1 MKMKK
6 RPGPGIL
13 IIVFAVA
20 GTLSVFFWFILRP
33 GKAPSQKVLGMW
45 KGLGVEKPNVIL
57 VTLDTTR
64 ADHLACY
71 GYSGVKTPALD
82 ALAGRGVLFEQCAS
96 SSPLTLP
103 SHSTIMTGMYPT
115 YHGVRLN
122 GNTALSEELTTI
134 AEVLAGRGYQCGAF
148 IGAFVLDGRW
158 GLKQGFH
165 HYDDTFD
172 LKKYKHLDLGGV
184 QKPGNEITD
193 AALAWLEGKKDEPFF
208 AWVHFYDPH
217 SPYEPPE
224 PYLSEYR
231 QKGKGLVGLYDGEIA
246 FMDSQIGRLVEW
258 LGKSGLDTNTLVVLI
273 GDHGEGLQSH
283 GEGAHGYFIYDSVAH
298 VPFLVVAPFNDLQ
311 GVRVRSQ
318 VRTVDLFPTVLEF
331 AGIQPPVKVHGRSLL
346 PRMFDPKTDDQ
357 SFAYGESMTPSIQF
371 GWSPLYFLR
380 TTRFKF
386 IAAPRPEFY
395 DIAQDPGEERDVQDR
410 YPDRALAMKKEL
422 DRLITETSAGA
433 PKLQAANLDK
443 ETMERLSAL
452 GYIGAPVPSTKSSSK
467 VGRPLADP
475 KDKLPIFNAVQRGG
489 ELVSTDKF
497 SEAVEFLESALKED
511 PTIPQ
516 ALLMLATCYNNLGRT
531 EEAKANLD
539 LVLKDDP
546 ESVQALIS
554 LANIL
559 LAERKNE
566 DVIALCRRAIS
577 LDDRNNQAHTLIG
590 EVYMGEEK
598 YSAALPYLEKAVE
611 IQPKLSR
618 SRLTLAA
625 CLVGVKQYDRAE
637 AALRQVIRESPKFPL
652 AHYNMGLLYEEQGKL
667 DEARA
672 AYTEEVAN
680 FPKEFK
686 ARFNLAKI
694 LLKLGDMAGYME
706 NMREVVKIAPRQ
718 AEGYLFLARGLLLE
732 QAPLDEVQALLEK
745 GLALAQ
751 TSELKAFGYFL
762 MADIYNRKDQPEK
775 MNEALQKANSFKPKK
790 E

>member
-6 RPGPGIL
+6 RPSPGTL
-13 IIVFAVA
+13 IIIFAAAVA
-20 GTLSVFFWFILRP
+20 LCVLIWFVLRP

-45 KGLGVEKPNVIL
+45 KDLGVEKPNVIL

-64 ADHLACY
+64 ADRLTCY
-71 GYSGVKTPALD
+71 GYSGIKTPALD

-122 GNTALSEELTTI
+122 GNTALSEEQTTI
-134 AEVLAGRGYQCGAF
+134 AEMLAGRGYQCGAF

-158 GLKQGFH
+158 GLKQGFQ
-165 HYDDTFD
+165 HYDDSFD

-184 QKPGNEITD
+184 QRPGNEITD
-193 AALAWLEGKKDEPFF
+193 AALAWLEGRKDKPFF
-208 AWVHFYDPH
+208 AWVHYYDPH
-217 SPYEPPE
+217 TPYEPPE
-224 PYLSEYR
+224 PFFSEYNTGIAGR
-231 QKGKGLVGLYDGEIA
+231 YDGEIA
-246 FMDSQIGRLVEW
+246 FMDSQIGRLESW
-258 LGKSGLDTNTLVVLI
+258 LEANGLIKNTIVVLI
-273 GDHGEGLQSH
+273 GDHGEGLGSH
-283 GEGAHGYFIYDSVAH
+283 GEGTHGYFIYDYAVH
-298 VPFLVVAPFNDLQ
+298 VPFLVVTPLKGLS
-311 GVRVRSQ
+311 GVRVSSQ
-318 VRTVDLFPTVLEF
+318 VRAADVFPTVLELVG
-331 AGIQPPVKVHGRSLL
+331 AGAPAKVNGRSLV
-346 PRMFDPKTDDQ
+346 PVMFNPKAADQDP
-357 SFAYGESMTPSIQF
+357 AYSESMAPNLQF
-371 GWSPLYFLR
+371 GWAPLRALR

-386 IAAPRPEFY
+386 IDAPRPELY
-395 DIAQDPGEERDVQDR
+395 DLAKDTAEESDVQNR
-410 YPDRALAMKKEL
+410 YPDQALAMKKEL
-422 DRLITETSAGA
+422 DRLILETGRGA
-433 PKLQAANLDK
+433 PAPQSANLDK
-443 ETMERLSAL
+443 ETVERLAAL
-452 GYIGAPVPSTKSSSK
+452 GYIGAPVAPKKTGEKGTSA
-467 VGRPLADP
+467 PADP
-475 KDKLPIFNAVQRGG
+475 KDKLVIFESIQRAG
-489 ELVSTDKF
+489 EMIMQDKYAQAA
-497 SEAVEFLESALKED
+497 ELLEKSLKEE
-511 PTIPQ
+511 PNIPQ
-516 ALLMLATCYNNLGRT
+516 ALLLLATSYVEMGKK
-531 EEAKANLD
+531 EEAKVRLD
-539 LVLKDDP
+539 LILKDNP

-577 LDDRNNQAHTLIG
+577 LDDRNNQANTLIG

-598 YSAALPYLEKAVE
+598 YSEALPYLDKAVE

-625 CLVGVKQYDRAE
+625 CLVGAKQYDRAE
-637 AALRQVIRESPKFPL
+637 TALKEVVREAPKFPL
-652 AHYNMGLLYEEQGKL
+652 AHYNLGLLYEEQGRL
-667 DEARA
+667 EEARA

-732 QAPLDEVQALLEK
+732 RAPLDEVQALLEK

-751 TSELKAFGYFL
+751 TADLKALGYFL
-762 MADIYNRKDQPEK
+762 LADIYNRKNQPD
-775 MNEALQKANSFKPKK
+775 MMRDALQKANSYKSANK
-790 E
+790 

>member
-1 MKMKK
+1 MKIRK
-6 RPGPGIL
+6 RPSPGTI
-13 IIVFAVA
+13 IIVFAAAVA
-20 GTLSVFFWFILRP
+20 LCVLFWFILRP

-45 KGLGVEKPNVIL
+45 KDLGVEKPNVLLI
-57 VTLDTTR
+57 TLDTTR

-71 GYSGVKTPALD
+71 GYSDVRTPTLD

-103 SHSTIMTGMYPT
+103 SHSTMMTGMYPT
-115 YHGVRLN
+115 YHGVRVN
-122 GNTALSEELTTI
+122 GNTALSDEQTTI
-134 AEVLAGRGYQCGAF
+134 AEVLTAKGYSCGAF
-148 IGAFVLDGRW
+148 IGGFVLDGRW
-158 GLKQGFH
+158 GLKQGFQ
-165 HYDDTFD
+165 HYDDQFD
-172 LKKYKHLDLGGV
+172 LKKYKTLDLGGV
-184 QKPGNEITD
+184 QRPGNEVVD
-193 AALAWLEGKKDEPFF
+193 AALAWLEGQKDKTFF
-208 AWVHFYDPH
+208 AWVHLYDPH
-217 SPYEPPE
+217 APYEPPE

-231 QKGKGLVGLYDGEIA
+231 QKGKGLVSLYDGEIA

-331 AGIQPPVKVHGRSLL
+331 VGIEPPVKVHGRSLL

-395 DIAQDPGEERDVQDR
+395 DLAQDPGEERDVQNK

-422 DRLITETSAGA
+422 DRLIIETSAGA

-475 KDKLPIFNAVQRGG
+475 KDKLPVFNAVQRGG

-516 ALLMLATCYNNLGRT
+516 ALLMLATCYINLGRT
-531 EEAKANLD
+531 QEAKANLD

-577 LDDRNNQAHTLIG
+577 LDDRNNQAHALIG

-637 AALRQVIRESPKFPL
+637 TALKEVVREAPKFPL
-652 AHYNMGLLYEEQGKL
+652 AHYNLGLLYEEQGRL
-667 DEARA
+667 EEARA

-686 ARFNLAKI
+686 ARFNLGK
-694 LLKLGDMAGYME
+694 LLFKLGDRTGSLE
-706 NMREVVKIAPRQ
+706 QMREVVKITPNL
-718 AEGYLFLARGLLLE
+718 AEGHLLLARGLLYE
-732 QAPLDEVQALLEK
+732 PVPLDEIQATVKK
-745 GLALAQ
+745 GLSLAQ
-751 TSELKAFGYFL
+751 TADLKALGYFL
-762 MADIYNRKDQPEK
+762 LADIYNRKNQPD
-775 MNEALQKANSFKPKK
+775 MMRDALQKANSYKSAKK
-790 E
+790 